1 MALVAA
7 VRQGQLLPERY
18 AIRSPI
24 ALLSSFRDKGF
35 LRANTEAIEQY
46 RQVAALRVG
55 RLEKIGDDWAM
66 LHLIDLPENQE
77 AVQMAIDMVSGS
89 DPQVSSRDDIVLS
102 LKKGERYVES
112 LIGRKRILDNKP
124 VEIDEESQN
133 AIDSFLLRGRE

>member
-1 MALVAA
+1 
-7 VRQGQLLPERY
+7 
-18 AIRSPI
+18 
-24 ALLSSFRDKGF
+24 
-35 LRANTEAIEQY
+35 
-46 RQVAALRVG
+46 
-55 RLEKIGDDWAM
+55 
-66 LHLIDLPENQE
+66 
-77 AVQMAIDMVSGS
+77 MVSGS